1 MTKPAETVQLML
13 PMPLGAQYL
22 EELRNHPVDEVRAL
36 ASDKEAEAVFEAV
49 SKVMSDKPSFGFM
62 HSALCSMSLPVK
74 RPADQYAPVIRKDGN
89 YTLII
94 RPMERMRMVDGELA
108 PVNLGVPFGA
118 HARLVMLYIMTQAV
132 KMKSREIFLGDSFSA
147 WLRRMGIEN
156 TNSGGERASRT
167 LVQEQVDR
175 LMSCEWTIR
184 FDQSVKPGSA
194 DLGKRNSPKAR
205 KAVDSITA
213 FAVNDMRLANQYGGV
228 ATSGREFVSRFV
240 LSEDFFGNLMQHS
253 VPMNERAFVALKRSP
268 TQMDLYT
275 WLAYRLPR
283 IRENEEVLIRWE
295 DLAQHLGNESANIG
309 KFRQTVRRAWQTVS
323 GVYQQARHSV
333 NLDQRI
339 VRLRYAEPPSD
350 GHMHK
355 LGDGRIEIVSA
366 NKDFVAA
373 DLGKETKALPSPG
386 SRIAPALKFPSGSIR
401 WMDPWED
408 IAKAHG
414 SNNDVDDIA
423 RQFRRAVGSEIE
435 ALQGDRLV
443 SRFTKYCQAMQP
455 PR

>member
-13 PMPLGAQYL
+13 PMPLGAQYV
-22 EELRNHPVDEVRAL
+22 EELRNHSVDEVRAL
-36 ASDKEAEAVFEAV
+36 AMDKDSLSVFDATQRVMAE
-49 SKVMSDKPSFGFM
+49 KPSFGFM
-62 HSALCSMSLPVK
+62 HSALCAMSLPVK
-74 RPADQYAPVIRKDGN
+74 RPKDEFASVIRRDGN

-94 RPMERMRMVDGELA
+94 RPLERMRMVDGELV

-118 HARLVMLYIMTQAV
+118 HARLVMLYIMTQSV
-132 KMKSREIFLGDSFSA
+132 KTKSREIFLGDSFSA

-175 LMSCEWTIR
+175 LMACEWTIR
-184 FDQSVKPGSA
+184 FDQPVKPRSA
-194 DLGKRNSPKAR
+194 DLGKQQKSKAR
-205 KAVDSITA
+205 AVSDSISA

-228 ATSGREFVSRFV
+228 STFGREFVSRFV
-240 LSEDFFGNLMQHS
+240 LSEDFFGNLMEHS

-283 IRENEEVLIRWE
+283 IPENEEVLIRWE
-295 DLAQHLGNESANIG
+295 DLQQHLGNESANIG
-309 KFRQTVRRAWQTVS
+309 KFRQTVRRAWETVS

-339 VRLRYAEPPSD
+339 VRLRYADPPTD
-350 GHMHK
+350 NHIHK

-366 NKDFVAA
+366 NKELSA
-373 DLGKETKALPSPG
+373 DVGKDARSLPTPKASNSP
-386 SRIAPALKFPSGSIR
+386 AVKFPMGSIR
-401 WMDPWED
+401 WSSPWKE
-408 IAKAHG
+408 IALEHG
-414 SNNDVDDIA
+414 SNNDLDTIGSRF
-423 RQFRRAVGSEIE
+423 RQAVGAELE
-435 ALQGDRLV
+435 ALQGEKLI
-443 SRFTKYCQAMQP
+443 SRFTKFCQAMRP
-455 PR
+455 PK